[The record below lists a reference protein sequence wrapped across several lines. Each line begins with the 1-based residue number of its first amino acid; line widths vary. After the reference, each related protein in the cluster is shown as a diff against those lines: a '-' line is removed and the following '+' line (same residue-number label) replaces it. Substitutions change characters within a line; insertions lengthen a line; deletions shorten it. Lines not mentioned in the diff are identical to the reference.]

1 MYWVKLSRSNDLCEL
16 LHVDGLYVDNVY
28 TALDCIIATT
38 ELGLTKALVTNI
50 HIPQIDSQVVCGDVC
65 FTI

>member
-1 MYWVKLSRSNDLCEL
+1 MYWVKLGRSNDLCEL

-28 TALDCIIATT
+28 RALDYIFRHD
-38 ELGLTKALVTNI
+38 ELELTKALVTNI
-50 HIPQIDSQVVCGDVC
+50 HVPQIDSQVVCGDVC